1 MKYPVFHIV
10 PLFIRRRS
18 TLARGGLV
26 AIIWR
31 MIGYGNRVSIYRTW
45 TQQLVSCLHPR
56 LITVVLSKH
65 VCWVNTG
72 PAKMHTRYMFKL
84 AC

>member
-1 MKYPVFHIV
+1 MKYPVFHIA

-26 AIIWR
+26 AIIWS
-31 MIGYGNRVSIYRTW
+31 MIDYGNRVSFYRTW
-45 TQQLVSCLHPR
+45 TQQLLSWSHP
-56 LITVVLSKH
+56 LLVTVVLSNH
-65 VCWVNTG
+65 GCWINRVSED
-72 PAKMHTRYMFKL
+72 AYMTKL